1 MVMRALC
8 FLLALA
14 VLPGAALA
22 EAPQGEAPAPDPV
35 TLKADWWHYFAAGE
49 PDDAALAARIGRLE
63 ALLQAY
69 LDTAGV
75 SGSGDIAAR
84 TKSLREALARYRQQR
99 ALAVARPEGVPVAAA
114 EHYSLD
120 AALARHQQ
128 WQALQ
133 RRTEAAREQ
142 LDWQEVVFEE
152 ARKQQSRQRSRYL
165 DLPQDSEQR
174 LERGLALML
183 SRVRLE
189 IDRLELERRRAA
201 LRVDADQLQRLDD
214 ELQLIPGRLRIDADQ
229 LAQWERRLQRAREAV
244 ADLRAKAERLRDD
257 SGAPAR
263 ESAGDRT
270 QARLVAAIGIEAA
283 LGVQELQVMQARLA
297 RALIAQ
303 TTETAPADAEP
314 AQTVLDE
321 NQTLAESLQ
330 EQHERWQRV
339 GTRIRAAL
347 GGAGDEAGA
356 AGAARVRE
364 RLDALDR
371 SLLQLEQRRTANQF
385 LGGLL
390 EARLHLDEGWLVRSW
405 QAGWAGVKGF
415 WNQGVDL
422 LGSTLFEISE
432 TPVTTFGLLRV
443 LLILTIAWW
452 VSKGFQRAI
461 RRVGATRGAISQSSL
476 YTVGRLVHYT
486 VLAVGIII
494 GLSSIGIDFTK
505 FALFASALGVGIG
518 FGLQTLISNFVAG
531 LIILFEKSLKVGDF
545 VELESGVSG
554 EVREINM
561 RSTLITT
568 NDNVDILVP
577 NSEFVGG
584 RVTNWT
590 MRESYRRIHVAFG
603 VAYGTDKDKVK
614 QAVLEAAAA
623 VQWTLKGVKGR
634 QPQVWFVEFGDSSL
648 NFELVVWLTPEA
660 VKRPG
665 AVNADYLWEI
675 ESKLNEYDIEV
686 PFPQRDLHLR
696 SLFGVKD
703 EQARS
708 LIPKGP
714 PAADSAS

>member
-1 MVMRALC
+1 MRAL
-8 FLLALA
+8 LLVLA
-14 VLPGAALA
+14 VLLPLAVMA
-22 EAPQGEAPAPDPV
+22 EAPPDAPAPDPV
-35 TLKADWWHYFAAGE
+35 TLKADWWSYFAADGE
-49 PDDAALAARIGRLE
+49 LDAAALEARIARLDALLRAYLETAGVGRSGEAAARIKQLS
-63 ALLQAY
+63 
-69 LDTAGV
+69 D
-75 SGSGDIAAR
+75 
-84 TKSLREALARYRQQR
+84 ALARYRQLRSQ
-99 ALAVARPEGVPVAAA
+99 AVARPEGVPVAGA
-114 EHYSLD
+114 EHYSID
-120 AALARHQQ
+120 EALARHRQ

-133 RRTEAAREQ
+133 RRSEAAREQ
-142 LDWQEVVFEE
+142 LDWQEVVFEQ

-165 DLPQDSEQR
+165 ELPQDSEQR
-174 LERGLALML
+174 LQRGLALML
-183 SRVRLE
+183 GRVRLE
-189 IDRLELERRRAA
+189 IDRLELERRRDA
-201 LRVDADQLQRLDD
+201 LGLDEDQLQRLDD
-214 ELQLIPGRLRIDADQ
+214 ELRLIPERLQIAEDQ
-229 LAQWERRLQRAREAV
+229 PALWQRRAQRARRAV
-244 ADLRAKAERLRDD
+244 EDLRAKAERLRDNG
-257 SGAPAR
+257 GATAAVA
-263 ESAGDRT
+263 AGD
-270 QARLVAAIGIEAA
+270 QAQWRLVEAIGIEAA
-283 LGVQELQVMQARLA
+283 LGVQELRVMQARLA
-297 RALIAQ
+297 RALIVQ
-303 TTETAPADAEP
+303 TGAATGAGAEP
-314 AQTVLDE
+314 AQTVMDE
-321 NQTLAESLQ
+321 NQTLSESLR

-339 GTRIRAAL
+339 SVRVRAAL
-347 GGAGDEAGA
+347 GGEAGEEGA
-356 AGAARVRE
+356 ATAARVRE
-364 RLDALDR
+364 HLDALDGT
-371 SLLQLEQRRTANQF
+371 LLQLEQQRAENQF
-385 LGGLL
+385 LGRLL
-390 EARLHLDEGWLVRSW
+390 EARLHLDEGWLSRTW
-405 QAGWAGVKGF
+405 HAGWAGVKGF
-415 WNQGVDL
+415 WDQGVNL

-452 VSKGFQRAI
+452 VSKAFQRAI

-603 VAYGTDKDKVK
+603 VAYGTDKERVK
-614 QAVLEAAAA
+614 KAVLEAADA
-623 VQWTLKGVKGR
+623 VRWTLKGVGGR

-675 ESKLNEYDIEV
+675 ESKLKEYAIEV

-696 SLFGVKD
+696 SLFGSKG

-708 LIPKGP
+708 LISATP